1 MNTLLTHVQSLLNS
15 LAPGVQQSNDLSSF
29 CQEKYGDSCSENLKK
44 IMTTCGHI
52 TKQIDSKE
60 LEEPT
65 SKNKA
70 YELKIKNGQEALDKL
85 IKEKDAKFEE

>member
-1 MNTLLTHVQSLLNS
+1 
-15 LAPGVQQSNDLSSF
+15 
-29 CQEKYGDSCSENLKK
+29 
-44 IMTTCGHI
+44 MTTCGHI

-60 LEEPT
+60 LEEAT

-85 IKEKDAKFEE
+85 TKEKDAKLEA

>member
-1 MNTLLTHVQSLLNS
+1 
-15 LAPGVQQSNDLSSF
+15 
-29 CQEKYGDSCSENLKK
+29 
-44 IMTTCGHI
+44 MTTCGHI

-60 LEEPT
+60 LEEAT

-85 IKEKDAKFEE
+85 IKEKDAKFEEFKKQALSEKQTMEKANDDLSK